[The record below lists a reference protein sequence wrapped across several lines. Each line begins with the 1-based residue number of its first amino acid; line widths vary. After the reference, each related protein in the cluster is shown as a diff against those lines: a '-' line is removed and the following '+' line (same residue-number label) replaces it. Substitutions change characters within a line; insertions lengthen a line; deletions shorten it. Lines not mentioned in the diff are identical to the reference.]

1 MIVGD
6 KKDGDGG
13 DGDKKD
19 GDKENG
25 DGDGFHSDGMIWSEI
40 WKNSQWYCGR
50 QEAQAQHE
58 KNSPGQ
64 VIDP

>member
-13 DGDKKD
+13 DGD
-19 GDKENG
+19 GDKEN
-25 DGDGFHSDGMIWSEI
+25 GDGFHSDGMIWSEI
-40 WKNSQWYCGR
+40 RKNSQWYCGR

-64 VIDP
+64 VIDA